1 MKRADEG
8 TMTLKCKWPHHMKDN
23 NKEKGS
29 FIPSPSFFKE
39 IETILQLRIVTE
51 RSLNNVSTAGGWRV
65 FTQSQSYLHKQRINK
80 LLLPPLKFF
89 SDMLELWETWPARQ
103 ISSWSSC
110 WLHSSMAGTTA
121 NDATGRVPILSRSPS
136 GTKRGR
142 KPVEIQW
149 RKSSSWRCE

>member
-8 TMTLKCKWPHHMKDN
+8 TVTLKCKWPHHM
-23 NKEKGS
+23 KEKGS

-51 RSLNNVSTAGGWRV
+51 SSLNNVSTAGGWRV

-110 WLHSSMAGTTA
+110 WLHSSTAGTTA
-121 NDATGRVPILSRSPS
+121 NDATGRVPILSRSLS